1 MKKFFCVFLSL
12 IFCFSLFV
20 GCSKEK
26 PEGKKIVCTA
36 FPQYDFIKN
45 IVGSDSDV
53 LLLADNGA
61 DLHSY
66 EMTPE
71 DIVAISNADILI
83 TVGGESDKWAYDA
96 VSSLAKEEL
105 EVVDICS
112 FCTLIEEKEEH
123 DHDHDHGDEH
133 GEEFDE
139 HVWMSPVNA
148 VKITE
153 GLCEVLSRKYPEN
166 AEKYKENSQNYIEK
180 LKELDG
186 KFRTLNK
193 GEMIV
198 ADRFPFAY
206 FVEEYGF
213 SYVAA
218 FEGCSAEAEASFEK
232 MAELVTAARDK
243 NIKYIFKTDNSTFG
257 LAEKVAE
264 TVSGEVLTLR
274 SMQSATE
281 EEIKNGFSYLSAS
294 EENFENLK
302 KAFGI
307 AG

>member
-1 MKKFFCVFLSL
+1 MKRTVSVFLL
-12 IFCFSLFV
+12 LALLPMLFT
-20 GCSKEK
+20 GCSA
-26 PEGKKIVCTA
+26 GKTAGGKIVCTA

-45 IVGSDSDV
+45 ITGSDDDV

-71 DIVAISNADILI
+71 DIVAISGADILV

-96 VSSLAKEEL
+96 VLTLGKEGF
-105 EVVDICS
+105 EVVGICS
-112 FCTLIEEKEEH
+112 FCPLIEEEH
-123 DHDHDHGDEH
+123 EGHGHED
-133 GEEFDE
+133 EEFDE
-139 HVWMSPVNA
+139 HVWLSPVNA

-153 GLCEVLSRKYPEN
+153 GLCEALSRKYPEN
-166 AEKYKENSQNYIEK
+166 AEKYKKNAENYIEK
-180 LKELDG
+180 LKELDK

-198 ADRFPFAY
+198 ADRFPFVY
-206 FVEEYGF
+206 FAEEYGF
-213 SYVAA
+213 PYVAA

-232 MAELVTAARDK
+232 MAELVTAAREK

-264 TVSGEVLTLR
+264 TVGGEVLILR

-294 EENFENLK
+294 GENYENLK
-302 KAFGI
+302 KAFG
-307 AG
+307 ADE

>member
-1 MKKFFCVFLSL
+1 MKRILSVFLSL
-12 IFCFSLFV
+12 TLVLLLFS
-20 GCSKEK
+20 GCSVKT
-26 PEGKKIVCTA
+26 PETEKIVCTA

-45 IVGSDSDV
+45 IVGSDDDV

-71 DIVAISNADILI
+71 DIVAISSADILI

-96 VSSLAKEEL
+96 VESLGKEGF

-112 FCTLIEEKEEH
+112 FCPLIEEKEEH
-123 DHDHDHGDEH
+123 EEHDHEDEA
-133 GEEFDE
+133 FDE
-139 HVWMSPVNA
+139 HVWLSPVNA

-153 GLCEVLSRKYPEN
+153 GLCAVLSEKYPEN
-166 AEKYKENSQNYIEK
+166 AENYKKNAENYIEK
-180 LKELDG
+180 LNDLDK

-198 ADRFPFAY
+198 ADRFPFMY

-213 SYVAA
+213 PYVAA

-232 MAELVTAARDK
+232 MAELVTAAREK

-264 TVSGEVLTLR
+264 TVSGEVLILR

-294 EENFENLK
+294 EENYENLK
-302 KAFGI
+302 KAFGLI
-307 AG
+307 K

>member
-1 MKKFFCVFLSL
+1 MKKFLSVFLAV
-12 IFCFSLFV
+12 IFVFSVLS
-20 GCSKEK
+20 GCSVKT
-26 PEGKKIVCTA
+26 PETKKIVCTA

-45 IVGSDSDV
+45 IVGSDDDI

-71 DIVAISNADILI
+71 DIVAISGADILI

-96 VSSLAKEEL
+96 VSSLGKEEL

-112 FCTLIEEKEEH
+112 FCPLIEEKEEEHEGH
-123 DHDHDHGDEH
+123 DHED
-133 GEEFDE
+133 EEFDE
-139 HVWMSPVNA
+139 HVWLSPANA

-153 GLCEVLSRKYPEN
+153 GLCETLSEKYPEN
-166 AEKYKENSQNYIEK
+166 AEKYKKNAENYIEK
-180 LKELDG
+180 LKELDK

-213 SYVAA
+213 PYVAA

-232 MAELVTAARDK
+232 MAELVTAAREK

-264 TVSGEVLTLR
+264 TVSGEVLILR

-281 EEIKNGFSYLSAS
+281 EEIKNRFSYLSAS
-294 EENFENLK
+294 EENYENLK
-302 KAFGI
+302 KAFGTNE
-307 AG
+307 

>member
-1 MKKFFCVFLSL
+1 MKKAVSVFLL
-12 IFCFSLFV
+12 LALLPTLFT
-20 GCSKEK
+20 GCSA
-26 PEGKKIVCTA
+26 GKTAGGKIVCTA

-45 IVGSDSDV
+45 ITGSDDGV

-71 DIVAISNADILI
+71 DIVAISGADILV

-96 VSSLAKEEL
+96 VSALGKEGV
-105 EVVDICS
+105 EVVGICS
-112 FCTLIEEKEEH
+112 FCPLIEEEHEGH
-123 DHDHDHGDEH
+123 DHED
-133 GEEFDE
+133 EEFDE
-139 HVWMSPVNA
+139 HVWLSPVNA

-153 GLCEVLSRKYPEN
+153 GLCEVLSEKYPEN
-166 AEKYKENSQNYIEK
+166 AEKYKKNAENYIEK
-180 LKELDG
+180 LKELDK

-198 ADRFPFAY
+198 ADRFPFVY
-206 FVEEYGF
+206 FAEEYGF
-213 SYVAA
+213 PYVAA

-232 MAELVTAARDK
+232 MAELVTAAREK

-264 TVSGEVLTLR
+264 TVGGEVLTLR

-294 EENFENLK
+294 EENYENLK
-302 KAFGI
+302 KAFG
-307 AG
+307 ADE

>member
-1 MKKFFCVFLSL
+1 MKRTVSVFLL
-12 IFCFSLFV
+12 LALLPMLFT
-20 GCSKEK
+20 GCSA
-26 PEGKKIVCTA
+26 GKTAGGKIVCTA

-45 IVGSDSDV
+45 ITGSDDGV

-71 DIVAISNADILI
+71 DIVAISGADILV

-96 VSSLAKEEL
+96 VSALGKEGL
-105 EVVDICS
+105 EVVGICS
-112 FCTLIEEKEEH
+112 FCPLIEEEH
-123 DHDHDHGDEH
+123 EGHGHED
-133 GEEFDE
+133 EEFDE
-139 HVWMSPVNA
+139 HVWLSPVNA

-153 GLCEVLSRKYPEN
+153 GLCEALSEKYPEN
-166 AEKYKENSQNYIEK
+166 AEKYKKNAENYIEK
-180 LKELDG
+180 LKELDK

-206 FVEEYGF
+206 FAEEYGF
-213 SYVAA
+213 PYVAA

-232 MAELVTAARDK
+232 MAELVTAAREK
-243 NIKYIFKTDNSTFG
+243 NIKYIFKTDKSTFG

-264 TVSGEVLTLR
+264 TVGGEVLTLR

-294 EENFENLK
+294 EENYENLK
-302 KAFGI
+302 KAFG
-307 AG
+307 ADE

>member
-1 MKKFFCVFLSL
+1 MKKIVSFLL
-12 IFCFSLFV
+12 LLALLPSLFA
-20 GCSKEK
+20 GCSA
-26 PEGKKIVCTA
+26 GKTAGGKIVCTA
-36 FPQYDFIKN
+36 FPQYDIIKN
-45 IVGSDSDV
+45 ITGSDGDV

-71 DIVAISNADILI
+71 DIAAISNGDILI

-96 VSSLAKEEL
+96 VSSLGKEGF

-112 FCTLIEEKEEH
+112 FCPLIKEKEEH
-123 DHDHDHGDEH
+123 EGHDHE
-133 GEEFDE
+133 EEFDE
-139 HVWMSPVNA
+139 HVWLSPVNA

-153 GLCEVLSRKYPEN
+153 GLCETLSRKYPEN
-166 AEKYKENSQNYIEK
+166 AEKYKKNAENYIEK
-180 LKELDG
+180 LKELDK

-206 FVEEYGF
+206 FVGEYGF
-213 SYVAA
+213 PYVAA

-232 MAELVTAARDK
+232 MAELVTAAREK
-243 NIKYIFKTDNSTFG
+243 NVKYIFKTDNSTFG

-264 TVSGEVLTLR
+264 TVEGEVLTLR

-294 EENFENLK
+294 EENYETLK
-302 KAFGI
+302 KAFGL
-307 AG
+307 AK